1 MISIYPNYAASIKN
15 SEIWIESSQVLVN
28 RPIVNLGLN
37 IQIVAVSNSY
47 DCLGNF
53 EILDKNITFKN
64 IGNFSPKSYKLKKLL
79 SYFKALRNIRDS
91 VKKSNFN
98 YIYCPGHVGL
108 ITSVLCIIYNK
119 PYGIYLR
126 GEWSDST
133 PKIFHLFFNIII
145 KKSLFLICTGDSL
158 TNKISKINSNCESVV
173 PMSPIL
179 FMDIRHDQKLINHDS
194 KRINI
199 LFVGQ
204 LSRSKG
210 IFELIDSFE
219 YVTKVN
225 KFKLRLKIIG
235 DGYEKIEI
243 IKLIEKK
250 KLTNSIEV
258 YSIVSNY
265 EELSEVYLNSDIFCL
280 PSYTEG
286 FPRVLYEAMHF
297 SLPII
302 TTNVG
307 QIPFLIKDN
316 FNGIF
321 CDVKSTKSLI
331 NSLEYLINNPLERVK
346 LANNAKKSIEPLLEN
361 LKKKSHGIQIINF
374 LKKNNKIYETLFN

>member
-28 RPIVNLGLN
+28 RPIVNLGIN
-37 IQIVAVSNSY
+37 IQIVAVSNNY

-64 IGNFSPKSYKLKKLL
+64 IGNFNPKSSKLL
-79 SYFKALRNIRDS
+79 KLFFYFKALRNIRDS

-119 PYGIYLR
+119 QYGIYLR

-133 PKIFHLFFNIII
+133 PKIFNFLFNIII

-158 TNKISKINSNCESVV
+158 TNKISKINPNCESVV
-173 PMSPIL
+173 PMTPIL

-194 KRINI
+194 KIINI

-210 IFELIDSFE
+210 VFELIDSFE
-219 YVTKVN
+219 YVTKVT

-250 KLTNSIEV
+250 KLTNNIEV

-265 EELSEVYLNSDIFCL
+265 EKLSEVYLNSDIFCL

-286 FPRVLYEAMHF
+286 FPRVLYEAMYF

-307 QIPFLIKDN
+307 QIPFFIKDN

-346 LANNAKKSIEPLLEN
+346 LAANAKKSIEPLLEN
-361 LKKKSHGIQIINF
+361 WKKKSHGIQIINF
-374 LKKNNKIYETLFN
+374 LQKNDKIYETLFN